1 MRQRVQAAERERL
14 RGAGREGS
22 SSTTAIGGQAALEM
36 VGVQLGGVTAR
47 GRVLGTYVFIGEG
60 SEELPYMLL
69 SNQKMWL

>member
-1 MRQRVQAAERERL
+1 MQAAERERL

-47 GRVLGTYVFIGEG
+47 GRVLGT
-60 SEELPYMLL
+60 MCLL
-69 SNQKMWL
+69 GKEVKNCTVCFTETRKCVYISPR